1 MSQTHLDRR
10 RVLSGGL
17 ALASACMVAGRA
29 GALSPM
35 EDAAADLPSVDLEE
49 ISDSESFG
57 MSAAEAAACHAPFRA
72 AFLAWLGEA
81 SGRLALPFSVDT
93 VMPSCTD
100 LHVPGLHPALE
111 IRLDRGTDINV
122 YVEWRG
128 VCWDILRSLDVY
140 AIPEPDGSG
149 WRNSLLI
156 PEARHLHLT
165 REACWRQ
172 DRFEWLLRWLN
183 DDLATATHLALC
195 GGDDCYGEG
204 DWTSAH
210 LVRDGLL
217 MPSGKPV
224 GNSRWVREL
233 LLLLL
238 LLYA

>member
-17 ALASACMVAGRA
+17 ALASACIVAGRA
-29 GALSPM
+29 GAVSPM
-35 EDAAADLPSVDLEE
+35 EDAAADLPRVELVE
-49 ISDSESFG
+49 ISEREIFG
-57 MSAAEAAACHAPFRA
+57 LSAAEAAACHAPFRA

-81 SGRLALPFSVDT
+81 SGRLALPFSLDT
-93 VMPSCTD
+93 ATPSCS
-100 LHVPGLHPALE
+100 GLHPALE
-111 IRLDRGTDINV
+111 ITLDKQTNINV
-122 YVEWRG
+122 YVQWRG
-128 VCWDILRSLDVY
+128 VCWDILTSMDVY
-140 AIPEPDGSG
+140 AKPEPDASG

-172 DRFEWLLRWLN
+172 DGFEWLLRWLN

-195 GGDDCYGEG
+195 GGGDCYGKG

-217 MPSGKPV
+217 VPSGKPV

-233 LLLLL
+233 LP
-238 LLYA
+238 LYA